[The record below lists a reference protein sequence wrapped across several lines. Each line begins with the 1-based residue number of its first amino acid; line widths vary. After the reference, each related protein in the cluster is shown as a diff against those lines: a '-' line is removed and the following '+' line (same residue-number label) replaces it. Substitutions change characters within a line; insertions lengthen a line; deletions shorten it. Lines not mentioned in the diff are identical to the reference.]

1 MICCQCIEVKFVQR
15 EICNIFPGTQG
26 KQKTKQWNKKKK
38 KEKEKKSKQISYA
51 SKPKLPLLL

>member
-26 KQKTKQWNKKKK
+26 KQKNKTMEQRKKK
-38 KEKEKKSKQISYA
+38 KEKEKRKRKKKQTDQ
-51 SKPKLPLLL
+51 LCF